1 MWHVIDYI
9 QLKLKG
15 YKAIG
20 HVRYKNESMAP
31 KEWKRSLW
39 DKLKHNDLLSPIN
52 INSEEHKKEFR
63 VFIQGKV
70 IIIAVNIFL
79 FSFIYSFA
87 KDSYTILKAKY
98 NISRIEQIDF
108 NSEIPKDLL
117 VSYNW
122 KKFKR
127 EEYLKSKNIPKYNE
141 INKEINEIDRWIDY
155 SKEKSK
161 KDYFENNY
169 DLIKS
174 NLFSFGNNLLIIY
187 MIFKYYWKRNK
198 KRNAE

>member
-1 MWHVIDYI
+1 MWHIIDYI

-31 KEWKRSLW
+31 NEWKRSFW
-39 DKLKHNDLLSPIN
+39 DKLKHNELFSPID
-52 INSEEHKKEFR
+52 INSEGHKKEFR

-79 FSFIYSFA
+79 FSFMYSFA

-98 NISRIEQIDF
+98 NISRIESIDF
-108 NSEIPKDLL
+108 NSDIPKDLL
-117 VSYNW
+117 ISYNW

-127 EEYLKSKNIPKYNE
+127 EQYFKTDKIKYNL
-141 INKEINEIDRWIDY
+141 ISKEINEIDRWIEY

-161 KDYFENNY
+161 NDYFENNY

-187 MIFKYYWKRNK
+187 MISKYYWKRNK
-198 KRNAE
+198 KRNTE

>member
-39 DKLKHNDLLSPIN
+39 DKLKHNDLFSPIN

-70 IIIAVNIFL
+70 IIIAVNVFL
-79 FSFIYSFA
+79 LSFLYTFA
-87 KDSYTILKAKY
+87 KDSYVILSARY
-98 NISRIEQIDF
+98 NLSHIENLNIEK
-108 NSEIPKDLL
+108 EIPKELIRNL
-117 VSYNW
+117 EW

-127 EEYLKSKNIPKYNE
+127 NQYLIENQKEKYKNINQE
-141 INKEINEIDRWIDY
+141 IILLERWKEYSIDKIKSDY
-155 SKEKSK
+155 
-161 KDYFENNY
+161 YENN
-169 DLIKS
+169 LQNIKT
-174 NLFSFGNNLLIIY
+174 NAFSFANNLLIIY
-187 MIFKYYWKRNK
+187 MISKYYLK
-198 KRNAE
+198 KRKKI

>member
-1 MWHVIDYI
+1 MWHIIDYI

-31 KEWKRSLW
+31 NEWKRSLW
-39 DKLKHNDLLSPIN
+39 DKLKHNDLFSPIN

-70 IIIAVNIFL
+70 IIVAVNIFL

-98 NISRIEQIDF
+98 NLYKIESIDF
-108 NSEIPKDLL
+108 NKEIPKDLAT
-117 VSYNW
+117 SYNW

-127 EEYLKSKNIPKYNE
+127 DQYLKSNE
-141 INKEINEIDRWIDY
+141 IDKYTQSNKEIIEIDRWIEY
-155 SKEKSK
+155 SREKSK
-161 KDYFENNY
+161 KDYFEYNY

-187 MIFKYYWKRNK
+187 MISKYYWKRNK
-198 KRNAE
+198 KRNTE

>member
-1 MWHVIDYI
+1 MWHIIDYI

-31 KEWKRSLW
+31 NEWKRSLW
-39 DKLKHNDLLSPIN
+39 DKLKQNDLFSPIN

-70 IIIAVNIFL
+70 IIVAVNIFL

-98 NISRIEQIDF
+98 NLYKIESIDF
-108 NSEIPKDLL
+108 NKEIPKDLAT
-117 VSYNW
+117 SYNW

-127 EEYLKSKNIPKYNE
+127 DQYLKSNE
-141 INKEINEIDRWIDY
+141 IDKYTQSNKEIIEIDRWIEY
-155 SKEKSK
+155 SREKSK
-161 KDYFENNY
+161 KDYFEYNY

-187 MIFKYYWKRNK
+187 MISKYYWKRNK
-198 KRNAE
+198 KRNTE

>member
-1 MWHVIDYI
+1 MWHIIDYI

-20 HVRYKNESMAP
+20 HVRYKSESMAP
-31 KEWKRSLW
+31 NEWKRSLW
-39 DKLKHNDLLSPIN
+39 DKLKHNDLFSPIN

-98 NISRIEQIDF
+98 NISRIENIDF
-108 NSEIPKDLL
+108 NSDIPKDLAT
-117 VSYNW
+117 SYNW

-127 EEYLKSKNIPKYNE
+127 EQYLLTDKNKYKL
-141 INKEINEIDRWIDY
+141 IDKEINELDRWIEY
-155 SKEKSK
+155 FKEKSK

-187 MIFKYYWKRNK
+187 MISKYYWKRNK
-198 KRNAE
+198 KLNTE

>member
-15 YKAIG
+15 YKAVG

-70 IIIAVNIFL
+70 IIIAINIFL
-79 FSFIYSFA
+79 FSFLYSFA
-87 KDSYTILKAKY
+87 KDSYTIIKAKY
-98 NISRIEQIDF
+98 NISQIENINFDDF
-108 NSEIPKDLL
+108 PKDLQA
-117 VSYNW
+117 SYNW

-127 EEYLKSKNIPKYNE
+127 DQYYKSNEIDKYNQT
-141 INKEINEIDRWIDY
+141 NKEIIEIDRWIEY
-155 SKEKSK
+155 SREKSK

-187 MIFKYYWKRNK
+187 MISKYYWKRNK
-198 KRNAE
+198 KRNIE

>member
-1 MWHVIDYI
+1 MWHIIDYI

-31 KEWKRSLW
+31 NEWKRSLW
-39 DKLKHNDLLSPIN
+39 DKLKHNDLFSPIN

-70 IIIAVNIFL
+70 IIVAVNIFL

-98 NISRIEQIDF
+98 NLYKIESVDF
-108 NSEIPKDLL
+108 NKEIPKDLAT
-117 VSYNW
+117 SYNW

-127 EEYLKSKNIPKYNE
+127 DQYLKSNE
-141 INKEINEIDRWIDY
+141 IDKYTQSNKEIIEIDRWIEY
-155 SKEKSK
+155 SREKSK
-161 KDYFENNY
+161 KDYFEYNY

-187 MIFKYYWKRNK
+187 MISKYYWKRNK
-198 KRNAE
+198 KRNTE

>member
-1 MWHVIDYI
+1 MWHIIDYI

-31 KEWKRSLW
+31 NEWKRSLW
-39 DKLKHNDLLSPIN
+39 DRLKHNDLFSPIN

-70 IIIAVNIFL
+70 IIVAVNIFL

-98 NISRIEQIDF
+98 NLYKIESIDF
-108 NSEIPKDLL
+108 NKEIPKDLAT
-117 VSYNW
+117 SYNW

-127 EEYLKSKNIPKYNE
+127 DQYLKSNE
-141 INKEINEIDRWIDY
+141 IDKYTQSNKEIIEIDRWIEY
-155 SKEKSK
+155 SREKSK
-161 KDYFENNY
+161 KDYFEYNY

-187 MIFKYYWKRNK
+187 MISKYYWKRNK
-198 KRNAE
+198 KRNTE

>member
-1 MWHVIDYI
+1 MWHIIDYI

-31 KEWKRSLW
+31 NEWKRSLW
-39 DKLKHNDLLSPIN
+39 DKLKHNDLFSPIN

-98 NISRIEQIDF
+98 NISRIENIDF
-108 NSEIPKDLL
+108 NSDIPKDLIN
-117 VSYNW
+117 SYNW

-127 EEYLKSKNIPKYNE
+127 EQYLLTDKNKYKL
-141 INKEINEIDRWIDY
+141 IDKEINELDRWIEY
-155 SKEKSK
+155 FKEKSK

-187 MIFKYYWKRNK
+187 MISKYYWKRNK
-198 KRNAE
+198 KRNTE